1 MKNKK
6 GTKSLVFRT
15 TLIFSALF
23 TLFIAIL
30 LGVIFKQFSHTI
42 IDDIRI
48 NLQNNVQKESKTIYE
63 RIFVKIETTALNY
76 ATLINKLKFSD
87 KDALNQISDAI
98 VGSDVAIVGGGFW
111 LEPNVVSGER
121 FYGPYWFRDGDK
133 ITLTWDYSNE
143 ANDYTKFDWY
153 KNDGLAKNQSVVWS
167 ETYKDEVT
175 GVPMITA
182 TSALKDGVKKLG
194 VITIDLGLKELSEY
208 FSQIKF
214 QGISS
219 YDLSLISSD
228 GTYINA
234 KNSELIGK
242 KIADTNTMKSEIS
255 ENDDSLIIT
264 TPIDKT
270 GIFMRLEVK
279 KSVIF
284 EEFYKFLTINAAIAA
299 TFVIVLII
307 AVIMFMRVSILNPLS
322 RLGVMVADLA
332 KGEGDLTKRLDVKG
346 EDEIATIGKDVNSFI
361 EKIQNLIANSKQTSA
376 ENASISNELT
386 TTFLVV
392 KERADDETALVKTTA
407 NSGQNVLNDITQIV
421 QTAQNN
427 AKNLET
433 ANVNLDTIRAE
444 IKGLNELLATQAE
457 LATQLA
463 SKLSQT
469 SKDTAEVKK
478 ILVVIDEI
486 ADQTNLLALN
496 AAIEAARAGEY
507 GKGFAVVADE
517 VRRLAERTQSSL
529 SEING
534 TINVVVK
541 SVDEISTEIDKT
553 SEQMSE
559 ISTSSIK
566 LQGVVDENALI
577 IQNSINANKQSVDD
591 YKNSQ
596 KSIQAII
603 EQIDK
608 INDIVN
614 TNIKSIAEV
623 GKASEYLNQMTSR
636 LDTELGKFRV

>member
-1 MKNKK
+1 MKNQK

-15 TLIFSALF
+15 TLIFSTLF

-42 IDDIRI
+42 IEDIRI
-48 NLQNNVQKESKTIYE
+48 NLQNNVQKESKSIYE
-63 RIFVKIETTALNY
+63 EIFAKIETTASNY
-76 ATLINKLKFSD
+76 ATLINELKFSD
-87 KDALNQISDAI
+87 KDALNKISDAI
-98 VGSDVAIVGGGFW
+98 VGSDSAIVGGGFW

-121 FYGPYWFRDGDK
+121 FYGPYWFRDNGK

-182 TSALKDGVKKLG
+182 TSALKDGAKKLG

-208 FSQIKF
+208 FSQINFK
-214 QGISS
+214 GISS
-219 YDLSLISSD
+219 YDLALISAD

-242 KIADTNTMKSEIS
+242 KIADTSVIKSEIS
-255 ENDDSLIIT
+255 ENDESLIIT
-264 TPIDKT
+264 TPIAKT
-270 GIFMRLEVK
+270 GIFMFLEVK

-284 EEFYKFLTINAAIAA
+284 EDFYKFLTTNAIIAA
-299 TFVIVLII
+299 LFVVVLII

-407 NSGQNVLNDITQIV
+407 NSGQNVLSDITQIV

-433 ANVNLDTIRAE
+433 ANVNLETIRAE

-457 LATQLA
+457 LAAHLA

-541 SVDEISTEIDKT
+541 SVDEISSEIDKT
-553 SEQMSE
+553 SEQMTE
-559 ISTSSIK
+559 ISRSSTK

-577 IQNSINANKQSVDD
+577 IQGSINANKQSVDD